1 MPTPLFD
8 LPCAVYGSAA
18 FLFGLIIGSFLNVVI
33 HRVPREESIVT
44 PGSHCPNCGAP
55 VRAFD
60 NIPLL
65 SFALLGGRCRHC
77 RARIAL
83 VYPLVELLTGVVF
96 LLIVFKTGPR
106 WEAVLE
112 MWFAATMIALIFIDW
127 RHQLLP
133 NVIIYPALVLA
144 FAATALRAGWGEPLS
159 YALDLSIIFTAA
171 ETQFSAWRAAIIGGA
186 VLALAAPALAL
197 LDQLDLR
204 LYDKYFLAEAEELAL
219 AATDDE
225 AAPAVEAVVDE
236 EAAERRYRRAIYAT
250 MLLGLLLGAAW
261 AAAVWLLAPSDP
273 QPFEQAYDGLL
284 RAVVGALLGGA
295 PLWWIRAVYFVVRRR
310 EGMGLGD
317 VKLMALI
324 GAFLGWQGALS
335 VLLFG
340 SIMGAAAGA
349 IVLWRNRTGHQ
360 TALPFGTCLGLTA
373 LLVLLFSVP
382 FFY

>member
-1 MPTPLFD
+1 MPTPLLD
-8 LPCAVYGSAA
+8 LPFAVYAGAA
-18 FLFGLIIGSFLNVVI
+18 FIFGLIIGSFLNVVI
-33 HRVPREESIVT
+33 HRVPREESIVM
-44 PGSHCPNCGAP
+44 PGSHCPACGAA

-65 SFALLGGRCRHC
+65 SFALLGGHCRQC

-106 WEAVLE
+106 WEAALE
-112 MWFAATMIALIFIDW
+112 MWFAATMIALIFIDA

-144 FAATALRAGWGEPLS
+144 LAAVTLRAGWGEPLR
-159 YALDLSIIFTAA
+159 YAFDLSIIFTAA
-171 ETQFSAWRAAIIGGA
+171 ETEFSSWRAAIIGGA
-186 VLALAAPALAL
+186 VLALAAPGLGL

-204 LYDKYFLAEAEELAL
+204 LYDRYFVAE
-219 AATDDE
+219 TDEPE
-225 AAPAVEAVVDE
+225 AANAAVSDEVDE

-250 MLLGLLLGAAW
+250 MIIGLLLGAAW
-261 AAAVWLLAPSDP
+261 AAAVLIFAPSAP
-273 QPFEQAYDGLL
+273 QAFEQAYSGLL

-295 PLWWIRAVYFVVRRR
+295 PMWWIRAVYFVVRRR

-340 SIMGAAAGA
+340 SIIGAAVS
-349 IVLWRNRTGHQ
+349 IVVILRHRTGSQ

-373 LLVLLFSVP
+373 LLVLLFSTP
-382 FFY
+382 FWNWYLS